1 MSYPLLVG
9 FVTTGFA
16 AAVLLVLWL
25 LVADSRTD
33 APQALDSVELD
44 FFDTATNIK

>member
-1 MSYPLLVG
+1 MSYTLLAG
-9 FVTTGFA
+9 FVTGGFA

-33 APQALDSVELD
+33 GFDSVEVD
-44 FFDTATNIK
+44 FFDAETNIR